1 MSVPADPQ
9 ADLMRLSLMFPTFLG
24 VAHYPNFA
32 IERASLIDRIHQI
45 SVDDEDGMRIS
56 RQRYPNGYTSYY
68 TRNAL
73 YADPA
78 FARLV
83 AFIQQMATQY
93 AAQQHWDI
101 ERCTPVMSSLWC
113 NINGQYSYHAEHLH
127 PFSHISGVFY
137 LSCPADSGAIL
148 FKDPRP
154 GRAMVPTPVAQF
166 RPENSM
172 LVNIPPEDGKL
183 LMFPS
188 FLEHSVEQNLTT
200 AERISMSFNFE
211 VHSRAT

>member
-1 MSVPADPQ
+1 MAVSALQ
-9 ADLMRLSLMFPTFLG
+9 SGTMGLSLMFPTFLG
-24 VAHYPNFA
+24 VAHYPDFDA
-32 IERASLIDRIHQI
+32 ERERLINRIRQI
-45 SVDDEDGMRIS
+45 SAEDAEGIRIS

-68 TRNAL
+68 THNTL
-73 YADPA
+73 HSDPA

-83 AFIQQMATQY
+83 AFIQHMATQY
-93 AAQQHWDI
+93 AAQQYWDI
-101 ERCTPVMSSLWC
+101 ERYEPVMSSLWC
-113 NINGQYSYHAEHLH
+113 NINGQYSFHSEHLH

-137 LSCPADSGAIL
+137 ISSPSDSGSIL

-154 GRAMVPTPVAQF
+154 GRAMVPPPVTQF
-166 RPENSM
+166 RPENST

-200 AERISMSFNFE
+200 AERIGISFNFE
-211 VHSRAT
+211 IRPRTT